1 MSYLPSP
8 YTGYYTRVDN
18 TVVSGSQLY
27 SYLSGRD
34 LRQLEF
40 DAAVHSPPAIA
51 PVTTPGTSMT
61 ANQLIQA
68 SIATLPVVPA
78 SVSTA
83 SQIIN
88 LGTDSVSQAGAY
100 VSLFNLASTNDI
112 RVLRFVLG
120 SANLSGSATI
130 LLQNS
135 SGTSSN
141 VVVQLNGA
149 SGSNSQSMFT
159 VTGVGQALSGVSG
172 SERIVLL
179 SATNLNSGSQAVVF
193 NVLGN
198 SQ

>member
-149 SGSNSQSMFT
+149 SGSNTQSLFT
-159 VTGVGQALSGVSG
+159 VNGVGTALSGVSG

-198 SQ
+198 SL